1 MIDKKLF
8 LKERFENVDRLI
20 ICDLNVINKL
30 FNIKPYY
37 GLLAIVSAT
46 PRFVYNYSQC
56 LAADTHLIA
65 RIMAVPSIFFISMTN
80 CVNMR
85 ALK

>member
-20 ICDLNVINKL
+20 ICDLNVIYKL
-30 FNIKPYY
+30 HNIKPYY

-46 PRFVYNYSQC
+46 PRFVYNYTQC

-65 RIMAVPSIFFISMTN
+65 RIMAVPSIF
-80 CVNMR
+80 
-85 ALK
+85 LYQ